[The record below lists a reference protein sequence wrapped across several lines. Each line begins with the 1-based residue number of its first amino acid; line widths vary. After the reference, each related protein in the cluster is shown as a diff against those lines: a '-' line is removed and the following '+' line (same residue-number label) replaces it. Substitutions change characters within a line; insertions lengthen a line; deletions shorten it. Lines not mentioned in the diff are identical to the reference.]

1 VHVTS
6 EIPDDLP
13 PAVAS
18 RWHQMFPVLTD
29 PEIARISRFGTI
41 RRYERGARLFAAGE
55 PGPGMFVVLKG
66 VMAINQRDGLG
77 HVVPIVRQ
85 GPGEFSGEVASL
97 SGGYALVDGYA
108 EEDVETL
115 LVPPSQLRALII
127 AEADLGERIVRAL
140 ILRRVGLIESGAS
153 GPVLIGRPESPEL
166 QRLQSFLSRN
176 GRPHQVIDAA
186 QAGDAAALLEE
197 YGAALADV
205 LVACP
210 DGSVLRNP
218 SEDALAR
225 SLGMLDSAE
234 HNELFD
240 VAVVGAGPA
249 GLATAVYA
257 ASEGLHVLVLDCRS
271 YGGQAGASARIENYL
286 GFPTGISGQ
295 ALAGRAF
302 VQAQKFGA
310 EIMIPAQAAAL
321 DCSKAALDG
330 ELSLRLTDKRLLRS
344 RAVVI
349 ASGARYRRP
358 DVPGLSEFEGRGV
371 SYWASA
377 LEAKMCVHAEVVLV
391 GGGNSAG
398 QAAVF
403 IAQYAAKVFVLIR
416 GPSLAASMSRYLID
430 RIEATP
436 NIELRPHTELKQLHG
451 DRRDGLTAV
460 SWRDNQTGV
469 EEKRP
474 IRNVFLFVGAD
485 PETRWLEG
493 CGVAF
498 DSHGFVRTGQAAESL
513 VAGYVPAP
521 LESSVPGVFAV
532 GDVRSGSVKR
542 VGGAIGEGA
551 AAVAQIHQYLAAA
564 RAAHEATERTAQ
576 ALPDRPSLPDELRTT
591 VES

>member
-1 VHVTS
+1 
-6 EIPDDLP
+6 
-13 PAVAS
+13 
-18 RWHQMFPVLTD
+18 MFPVLTE
-29 PEIARISRFGTI
+29 PEIARISRFGTV

-66 VMAINQRDGLG
+66 VVAISQRDGMG

-85 GPGEFSGEVASL
+85 GRGEFSAEIAQLAGRHS
-97 SGGYALVDGYA
+97 LVDGYA

-153 GPVLIGRPESPEL
+153 GPVLIGQPESPEL
-166 QRLQSFLSRN
+166 LRLQGFLSRN
-176 GRPHQVIDAA
+176 AHPHHVVDAA
-186 QAGDAAALLEE
+186 QDGDAAALLERQ
-197 YGAALADV
+197 GATAAEV
-205 LVACP
+205 LVVCP

-218 SEDALAR
+218 TEEVLAR
-225 SLGMLDSAE
+225 RLGILDSTE
-234 HNELFD
+234 HDELFD
-240 VAVVGAGPA
+240 VAIVGAGPA

-257 ASEGLHVLVLDCRS
+257 ASEGLHVVVLDCRAF
-271 YGGQAGASARIENYL
+271 GGQAGASARIENYL

-310 EIMIPAQAAAL
+310 DILIPAQAAAL
-321 DCSKAALDG
+321 DCSDAKRDG
-330 ELSLRLTDKRLLRS
+330 AMSLKLTDGRRLRS
-344 RAVVI
+344 RTVVI

-358 DVPGLSEFEGRGV
+358 AVPGLNEFDGRGI

-377 LEAKMCVHAEVVLV
+377 LEAKTCARSEVVLV

-403 IAQYAAKVFVLIR
+403 LAQHAAKVFILVR
-416 GPSLAASMSRYLID
+416 GESLAASMSRYLID

-436 NIELRPHTELKQLHG
+436 NIELLPNTELQRLRG
-451 DRRDGLTAV
+451 NPMEGITAV
-460 SWRDNQTGV
+460 SWRNNRTGV
-469 EEKRP
+469 EEERP
-474 IRNVFLFVGAD
+474 IRHVFLFVGAD
-485 PETRWLEG
+485 PETNWLKG
-493 CGVAF
+493 CGVAL
-498 DSHGFVRTGQAAESL
+498 DSNGFVLTGQATASL
-513 VAGYVPAP
+513 GATYVPAS
-521 LESSVPGVFAV
+521 LESTVPGVFAV

-551 AAVAQIHQYLAAA
+551 AVVALIHQYLAPA
-564 RAAHEATERTAQ
+564 
-576 ALPDRPSLPDELRTT
+576 RPSSDPTSAEPN
-591 VES
+591 